1 MAKPTLFTE
10 YLRLLNVPHTRD
22 YSSKRFLAY
31 PSKLSV
37 TAMSDLLNEYNVT
50 HDVRTVSDKSDYCSI
65 DVPFVAQFQNNS
77 CIVTGA
83 DKDGVRVIDWQLH
96 ERTIPKDQFIS
107 RWTGKILTS
116 SDADNGCEPDYKKHL
131 LEQDVSTVVNV
142 GLKLCVAFF
151 IVFFFIKNELYKE
164 VGTILLTV
172 FYCCGLYVSY
182 LLLLKS
188 AHVQSHAADNMCR
201 VIQREG
207 CNTVLEHKGAK
218 LFGILGWSEIGLTYF
233 SVSLTALLL
242 SPECLH
248 YLAWINV
255 CCLPFSFWS
264 VSYQKF
270 VIHAWCTLCLC
281 IQALFWLLFASFLIG
296 GYFHSLLPVPWQAVV
311 LAVGYLTVLLAAHGF
326 TPILYKYEQEELE

>member
-116 SDADNGCEPDYKKHL
+116 SDADNGCEPDYKNICW
-131 LEQDVSTVVNV
+131 SR
-142 GLKLCVAFF
+142 
-151 IVFFFIKNELYKE
+151 
-164 VGTILLTV
+164 
-172 FYCCGLYVSY
+172 
-182 LLLLKS
+182 
-188 AHVQSHAADNMCR
+188 MC
-201 VIQREG
+201 
-207 CNTVLEHKGAK
+207 
-218 LFGILGWSEIGLTYF
+218 
-233 SVSLTALLL
+233 
-242 SPECLH
+242 P
-248 YLAWINV
+248 
-255 CCLPFSFWS
+255 
-264 VSYQKF
+264 
-270 VIHAWCTLCLC
+270 
-281 IQALFWLLFASFLIG
+281 
-296 GYFHSLLPVPWQAVV
+296 PW
-311 LAVGYLTVLLAAHGF
+311 
-326 TPILYKYEQEELE
+326 